1 MDNREKIITKNS
13 WAHNIKKYDLF
24 WPDENIIRFLNKS
37 YDKLDRDKIKV
48 LDLGCGSGR
57 NSIAIASEGFNTY
70 SIDYNKECIDITKE
84 KATNL
89 GLNLELSQNEGN
101 EIPFN
106 DNYFDCVI
114 AWGSLFYN
122 DSNGRIELL
131 NEINRVLKKEGT
143 FLANWRTT
151 EDYFYKK
158 GEEIE
163 KNTFFL
169 DESCKKFG
177 LQDILYYFAE
187 QNDLKKLY
195 NKTGF
200 HIYNFDK
207 KDFYTNNLEVKN
219 SHWHVWARKNNI

>member
-13 WAHNIKKYDLF
+13 WAENIKKYDLF

-37 YDKLDRDKIKV
+37 YNKSNRDKIKV

-57 NSIAIASEGFNTY
+57 NSIAIASEGFKTY

-89 GLNLELSQNEGN
+89 DLNLELSQNEGN
-101 EIPFN
+101 EIPFD
-106 DNYFDCVI
+106 DNSFDCVI

-158 GEEIE
+158 GKEIE

-177 LQDILYYFAE
+177 LQDIVYYFAE

-207 KDFYTNNLEVKN
+207 KDFYTSNLEVKN
-219 SHWHVWARKNNI
+219 SHWHVWAIKE

>member
-13 WAHNIKKYDLF
+13 WAENIKKYDLF

-37 YDKLDRDKIKV
+37 YNKSNRDKIKV

-57 NSIAIASEGFNTY
+57 NSIAIASEGFKTY

-89 GLNLELSQNEGN
+89 DLNLELSQNEGN
-101 EIPFN
+101 EIPFD
-106 DNYFDCVI
+106 DNSFDCVI

-151 EDYFYKK
+151 EDYFIKRVKK
-158 GEEIE
+158 
-163 KNTFFL
+163 
-169 DESCKKFG
+169 
-177 LQDILYYFAE
+177 
-187 QNDLKKLY
+187 
-195 NKTGF
+195 
-200 HIYNFDK
+200 
-207 KDFYTNNLEVKN
+207 
-219 SHWHVWARKNNI
+219 

>member
-1 MDNREKIITKNS
+1 M
-13 WAHNIKKYDLF
+13 
-24 WPDENIIRFLNKS
+24 
-37 YDKLDRDKIKV
+37 KV

-57 NSIAIASEGFNTY
+57 NSIAIASEGFKTY

-89 GLNLELSQNEGN
+89 DLNLELSQNEGN
-101 EIPFN
+101 EIPFD
-106 DNYFDCVI
+106 DNSFDCVI

-158 GEEIE
+158 GKEIE

-177 LQDILYYFAE
+177 LQDIVYYFAE

-207 KDFYTNNLEVKN
+207 KDFYTSNLEVKN
-219 SHWHVWARKNNI
+219 SHWHVWAIKE

>member
-13 WAHNIKKYDLF
+13 WAENIKKYDLF

-37 YDKLDRDKIKV
+37 YDKSNRDKIKV

-57 NSIAIASEGFNTY
+57 NSIAIASEGFKTY

-89 GLNLELSQNEGN
+89 DLNLELSQNEGN
-101 EIPFN
+101 EIPFD
-106 DNYFDCVI
+106 DNSFDCVI

-158 GEEIE
+158 GKEIE

-177 LQDILYYFAE
+177 LQDIVYYFAE

-207 KDFYTNNLEVKN
+207 KDFYTSNLEVKN
-219 SHWHVWARKNNI
+219 SHWHVWAIKE

>member
-13 WAHNIKKYDLF
+13 WAENIKKYDLF

-37 YDKLDRDKIKV
+37 YNKSNRDKIKV

-57 NSIAIASEGFNTY
+57 NSIAIASEGFKTY

-89 GLNLELSQNEGN
+89 DLNLELSQNEGN
-101 EIPFN
+101 EIPFD
-106 DNYFDCVI
+106 DNSFDCVI

-158 GEEIE
+158 GKEIE

-177 LQDILYYFAE
+177 LQDIVYYFAE
-187 QNDLKKLY
+187 QNDLKK
-195 NKTGF
+195 
-200 HIYNFDK
+200 I
-207 KDFYTNNLEVKN
+207 
-219 SHWHVWARKNNI
+219 I